1 MRVYARRVKLSES
14 LATIAGTAEEFAA
27 PAEHVN
33 GVLVAEPAPGE
44 VVYVCA
50 YEGPAGLTW
59 LALQEDGTP
68 VTSRNRVREAVT
80 IAALCEVA
88 EEQAGGGDLE
98 ELRKQLTGLRLTEN
112 PPGIDEAEAAALDL
126 ERTLGAAP
134 RVASPRYLNE
144 IGAAARRLE
153 RALGDTGTSP
163 FAVAMQ
169 QALAAVEELAKDVEA
184 QYKLPLT

>member
-68 VTSRNRVREAVT
+68 VTSRNRVNCASRNRSSSPPST
-80 IAALCEVA
+80 SNFKCRDTRGWLCPS
-88 EEQAGGGDLE
+88 
-98 ELRKQLTGLRLTEN
+98 TCT
-112 PPGIDEAEAAALDL
+112 
-126 ERTLGAAP
+126 
-134 RVASPRYLNE
+134 
-144 IGAAARRLE
+144 
-153 RALGDTGTSP
+153 
-163 FAVAMQ
+163 
-169 QALAAVEELAKDVEA
+169 
-184 QYKLPLT
+184 